1 MRRLIIVFVFT
12 LITSALSAQNAYLQ
26 KAEELDGGNVISI
39 KSYNDTLVC
48 YTGGG
53 SYLQERYKLYISYNN
68 GESWDYIGSSNRY
81 LDDIFYFNNYVIAL
95 TDYQG
100 NLKIEL
106 KNEDISIIN
115 IYTSYNILI
124 FRDKI
129 YSFSPFGDIVYYD
142 FPTFQWIR
150 AGVKPTRSGKFKLI
164 SPDDEILFAAGGQDS
179 NQLFRST
186 DDGASWEEVNLGI
199 DGFELKEM
207 ISVGDKY
214 FAISSGE
221 NAKLYSS
228 ENKGLSWKLINT
240 SYELPSAPVSITS
253 IEGALYIC
261 TNSDG
266 IYKSTNDAST
276 WQELNAGLNHKSIF
290 LAASSSDIFTVNGRG
305 VYKFNKDHESWVLS
319 STGISDLFISTFANF
334 KGKLFIGTENAG
346 LYSDD
351 GYAKRN
357 INVENG
363 IMNIV
368 SLSVYD
374 DKLYL
379 IGDSIAYGSENRL
392 FTSEDGEEWSRSPK
406 YEESKGIRSLFVNE
420 DYIFYNTGEKLFREK
435 RETGNLELLGE
446 SFSYNT
452 SGKISGNQNSLLLD
466 EGAKLLVSYNNGD
479 SWEERSYLSYSRDG
493 FFVDTEG
500 NYYFGDSGTKIFKS
514 TNDGHTWD
522 AYAIASEDR
531 YNSIKFINRLPGA
544 DYVID
549 SYSAIHIGN
558 IGLPN
563 WQEVNTG
570 DEKIYATTITQYN
583 GNVYV
588 GTSGDGLYQIVYDET
603 TTPYS
608 NERYNSTTITL
619 RWSSINAIT
628 RYRIQIAS
636 DELFTDILA
645 DEIIQNDTTFTY
657 SRFNFNNFYYWR
669 VSSVTEHWDDNF
681 SPYKKIEIVS
691 PPNFQLRQ
699 NYPNPFNL
707 ETTITFDLPEDGR
720 AILIL
725 YDILG
730 RKISTLSDKMYS
742 FGNFE
747 VKFNAN
753 SLSTGVYFLELKQG
767 NYRQT
772 IKIVLIK

>member
-48 YTGGG
+48 YTRGGN
-53 SYLQERYKLYISYNN
+53 YLQEKYKLYISYNN
-68 GESWDYIGSSNRY
+68 GENWEYIGSSKSY
-81 LDDIFYFNNYVIAL
+81 IDEVFYVNNFVIAFIE
-95 TDYQG
+95 YPG
-100 NLKIEL
+100 NLKFDL
-106 KNEDISIIN
+106 KTGEVSNFPLS
-115 IYTSYNILI
+115 SYYDLSI

-129 YSFSPFGDIVYYD
+129 YSFSSFGKLMYYD
-142 FPTFQWIR
+142 FPTSQWIR
-150 AGVKPTRSGKFKLI
+150 TGLKPTLYGRFKLL
-164 SPDDEILFAAGGQDS
+164 SADNEILFASGGQDS

-186 DDGASWEEVNLGI
+186 DEGASWEEVNIGI
-199 DGFELKEM
+199 NGFELKEM
-207 ISVGDKY
+207 ISAGDKY
-214 FAISSGE
+214 FAISTGE
-221 NAKLYSS
+221 NAKLYTS
-228 ENKGLSWKLINT
+228 ENKGLSWQEINT
-240 SYELPSAPVSITS
+240 SYELPSAPASIAN
-253 IEGALYIC
+253 IEDTLY
-261 TNSDG
+261 TGTTSDG
-266 IYKSTNDAST
+266 IYKSTNEGST
-276 WQELNAGLNHKSIF
+276 WQELNAGLNQNSIF
-290 LAASSSDIFTVNGRG
+290 LAASSSDLFTVTGRG
-305 VYKFNKDHESWVLS
+305 VYKFNMDHESWVLA

-346 LYSDD
+346 LYSGD
-351 GYAKRN
+351 GSVIRS
-357 INVENG
+357 INVESG
-363 IMNIV
+363 VLNIV
-368 SLSVYD
+368 SLSVYEE
-374 DKLYL
+374 KLYL
-379 IGDSIAYGSENRL
+379 IGDSGAYGSENRL

-420 DYIFYNTGEKLFREK
+420 DYIFYNTGEKLFREE
-435 RETGNLELLGE
+435 RETGNLELLRE

-452 SGKISGNQNSLLLD
+452 SGNISGNQNSLLLD

-549 SYSAIHIGN
+549 SYSAVHIGN
-558 IGLPN
+558 IGQPN

-583 GNVYV
+583 GNIYV
-588 GTSGDGLYQIVYDET
+588 GTSGDGLYQIAYDES

-619 RWSSINAIT
+619 RWSSINAIN

-657 SRFNFNNFYYWR
+657 SEFNYNNSYFWR

-681 SPYKKIEIVS
+681 SPSKKIEIVS
-691 PPNFQLRQ
+691 PPNFQLKQ

-720 AILIL
+720 ATLIL

-730 RKISTLSDKMYS
+730 RKISTISDKMYS